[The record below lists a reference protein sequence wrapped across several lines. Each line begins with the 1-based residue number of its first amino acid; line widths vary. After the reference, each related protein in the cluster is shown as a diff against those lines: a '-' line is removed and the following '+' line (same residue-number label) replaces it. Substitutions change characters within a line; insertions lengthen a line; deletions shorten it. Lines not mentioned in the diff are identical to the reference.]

1 VHSLICNLPPNNS
14 RILEKRLFEQKKTQ
28 NKEENTIQTDSPQ
41 DQTSDNTEPKW
52 NYLQNLGSDFFLR
65 GIRS

>member
-1 VHSLICNLPPNNS
+1 M
-14 RILEKRLFEQKKTQ
+14 TQ

-65 GIRS
+65 GIKLRF